1 MLDESKEMKREIESE
16 VEKEEE
22 CGETEQSRE
31 VEEGLKDE
39 IESL

>member
-1 MLDESKEMKREIESE
+1 MKREVESE
-16 VEKEEE
+16 IEKEEE
-22 CGETEQSRE
+22 SGETEQSRE